1 MSRPLQVMS
10 AVMTPAGR
18 VPGVKAGLGALTSR
32 FVKGSTGGPS
42 AEERAQGRSHIV
54 AMAFDAGGR
63 CLSEVRVE
71 GANGY
76 DFTAGMLAWGA
87 MRVVERGFAGQGAL
101 GPVEA
106 LGLDELEAGAAE
118 AGIARI

>member
-1 MSRPLQVMS
+1 
-10 AVMTPAGR
+10 
-18 VPGVKAGLGALTSR
+18 VKAGVGAITSR

-42 AEERAQGRSHIV
+42 AEERRQGSSHIV

-76 DFTAGMLAWGA
+76 DFTGGMLAWGA
-87 MRVVERGFAGQGAL
+87 MRAADGGLRGAGAL
-101 GPVEA
+101 GPVDGF
-106 LGLDELEAGAAE
+106 GLDELEAGAAE
-118 AGIARI
+118 AGIARV